1 MPYGDLVDSSNDP
14 NNSATPAPA
23 EGTPPTPPAFA
34 PPSYPPPAAPA
45 YTGVP
50 TYAPPVP
57 RPAESTTGRTVAI
70 AIGIIAACLL
80 VLGGLGVAIFFVA
93 QSAIQSF
100 EENGIP
106 ELLPEDSG
114 EIPEILPLVKG
125 DAAEPVAVTPDECP
139 TTCFSGVHVGQ
150 LVIDDEEFETLGVP
164 TLVNAFGSYPE
175 SSPQAEFSY
184 TFTTWTENDGTPAE
198 CFFTFFGVPV
208 SLALDSTPEVST
220 DTIHYLEYR
229 TSEDEYSGLNQSVRV
244 FADSAAASAHMA
256 AVHSGAATCSHY
268 EMGKGRDFWEA
279 DVTPLPALELPNNV
293 AATGWVESSDW
304 SRYYV
309 VDLQRGNLVLRSTLS
324 TDGAITEEDYR
335 AFIEDRATELAA
347 LAP

>member
-1 MPYGDLVDSSNDP
+1 MDNSDDP
-14 NNSATPAPA
+14 NTSVTPGPA
-23 EGTPPTPPAFA
+23 EGTPPPSPVFA
-34 PPSYPPPAAPA
+34 PPSYPPPAAPT

-70 AIGIIAACLL
+70 TIGIVAACLL

-106 ELLPEDSG
+106 ELLPEDGG
-114 EIPEILPLVKG
+114 EIPEILPLVTG
-125 DAAEPVAVTPDECP
+125 EPSEPVAVAPDECP
-139 TTCFSGVHVGQ
+139 TTCFSGASVGQ
-150 LVIDDEEFETLGVP
+150 LVIDDKEFEALGVP

-198 CFFTFFGVPV
+198 CFFTFFGAPV

-229 TSEDEYSGLNQSVRV
+229 TSKDEYSGLNQSVRV
-244 FADSAAASAHMA
+244 FADSAGASAHMA

-268 EMGKGRDFWEA
+268 EVGKGRDFWEA
-279 DVTPLPALELPNNV
+279 DVTPLPALDVPNNV

-309 VDLQRGNLVLRSTLS
+309 VDLQRGNLVMRTTLT
-324 TDGAITEEDYR
+324 TDGAITEEAFR
-335 AFIEDRATELAA
+335 AFIEERASELAT
-347 LAP
+347 LAQ